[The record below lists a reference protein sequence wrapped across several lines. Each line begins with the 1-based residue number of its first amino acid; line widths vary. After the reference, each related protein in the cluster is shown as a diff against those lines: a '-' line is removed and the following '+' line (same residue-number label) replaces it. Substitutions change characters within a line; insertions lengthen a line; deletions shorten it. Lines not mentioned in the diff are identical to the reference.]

1 LPFNKASKIQI
12 QFQLYELTS
21 ANFSLAAANL
31 QLLNNKTIIKTKVLL
46 PQAKVTIADFGYSI

>member
-1 LPFNKASKIQI
+1 LPFNKTSKIKI